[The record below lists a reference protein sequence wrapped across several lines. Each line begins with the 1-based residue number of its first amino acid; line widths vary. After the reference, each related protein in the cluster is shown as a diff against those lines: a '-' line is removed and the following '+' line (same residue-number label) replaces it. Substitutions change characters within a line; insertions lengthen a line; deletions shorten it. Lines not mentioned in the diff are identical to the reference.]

1 MVVVLPFF
9 SHFTH
14 SPFFYL
20 SSSLPFLAS
29 GKGSSTP
36 QFLVVR
42 RRFWSQ
48 LDEDFPIDEPW
59 FIHEDLF
66 CWGCDFDSP
75 TTFHPI
81 VISILNAEGFL
92 FGRSNPSFK
101 KENVAFSAHGC
112 SQPSS
117 QVSSSSFADLSTFFV
132 ADLAMMQVVSLWVS
146 EAMSDIGGLPVQ
158 VSKLL
163 KLKMTYE
170 RLMATFCVCRF
181 CLCLP

>member
-66 CWGCDFDSP
+66 CW
-75 TTFHPI
+75 
-81 VISILNAEGFL
+81 
-92 FGRSNPSFK
+92 SNPSFK